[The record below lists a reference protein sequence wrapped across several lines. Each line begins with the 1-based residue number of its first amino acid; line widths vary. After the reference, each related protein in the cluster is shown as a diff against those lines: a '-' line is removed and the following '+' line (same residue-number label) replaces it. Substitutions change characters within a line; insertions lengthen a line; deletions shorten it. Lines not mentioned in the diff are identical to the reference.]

1 MRVAYVSDIA
11 GIGVEPEI
19 DDICREAAT
28 ALGKLGAR
36 VEETSFDASGGRG
49 AYVTWRGFWQ
59 VGQAYQRLSDLDR
72 FGRNLKGNI
81 EAGLK
86 LTSLDFGAA
95 EQKRQETFQRFRALF
110 ERYDILLTPA
120 GPVKPF
126 PVEMN
131 YPDQI
136 NGRPLTDYTEWFAGA
151 YLITL
156 VSLPAGSAPAGLTA
170 DGLPVGMQIVAPR
183 FEEPQILR
191 VARALHQASG
201 VGWPPEAT
209 LPNDAR

>member
-1 MRVAYVSDIA
+1 MKR
-11 GIGVEPEI
+11 IGHFMHHGAALQLGRTIQPFLGQLLQPRRRPEQIQPVEPLFQLRI
-19 DDICREAAT
+19 
-28 ALGKLGAR
+28 ALLMR
-36 VEETSFDASGGRG
+36 
-49 AYVTWRGFWQ
+49 
-59 VGQAYQRLSDLDR
+59 LDR

-86 LTSLDFGAA
+86 LTSLDLGAA

-136 NGRPLTDYTEWFAGA
+136 NGRALTNYTDWFAGA

-156 VSLPAGSAPAGLTA
+156 VSLPAGSAPAGLTE

-183 FEEPQILR
+183 FEEPVILR
-191 VARALHQASG
+191 VARALQEASG